1 MTLTHGRQRGSQVP
15 ARNAANLKAQWRLA
29 YIYEH
34 GELGLEVES
43 AKALEY
49 LFKNQKSKIKIKNQ
63 KSNQMDEQGIDTFY
77 PTSGSSSCGAMLER

>member
-49 LFKNQKSKIKIKNQ
+49 LFKNQKSIKNQ
-63 KSNQMDEQGIDTFY
+63 DQKSKIKPNG
-77 PTSGSSSCGAMLER
+77 